1 MNISNHAK
9 ERYIERIKGI
19 RSKAEIKQYLA
30 QNEDRVEEHILKLYE
45 YSELIFTGQVGGDKT
60 TRDFHLNGD
69 VCLVVGNNCINTIYL
84 INFAF
89 PEKTRQVVIADL
101 KEEIF
106 RLQDEIEV
114 ETENTNVK
122 KLEFDEKIRLVEQEI
137 KTLKE
142 SIEIKLDEIKIYET
156 EKNLLSKKL
165 KQYHTC
171 LQNYAE
177 QLFGNTEYK
186 KDIIVE

>member
-9 ERYIERIKGI
+9 ERYIERVKGI
-19 RSKAEIKQYLA
+19 KSKTEIKQYLA

-45 YSELIFTGQVGGDKT
+45 YSEKIFTGQIGGDKS
-60 TRDFHLNGD
+60 TRDFYLNGD
-69 VCLVVGNNCINTIYL
+69 ICIVVGNNCINTIYF

-89 PEKTRQVVIADL
+89 PERTRQVVIADL
-101 KEEIF
+101 KEEISK
-106 RLQDEIEV
+106 LQDEIEA
-114 ETENTNVK
+114 ETENTNMK

-156 EKNLLSKKL
+156 EKELLSKKL
-165 KQYHTC
+165 KQYYTY

-186 KDIIVE
+186 RDLLID

>member
-69 VCLVVGNNCINTIYL
+69 VCLVVGNNCINTIYF

-89 PEKTRQVVIADL
+89 PERTRQVVIADL
-101 KEEIF
+101 KEEISK
-106 RLQDEIEV
+106 LQDEIEA
-114 ETENTNVK
+114 ETENTNMK